1 MVDVSVVIVTYNSE
15 WQNIRKTLLSALKQ
29 KKVSIQ
35 IVIADDGSKK
45 TYKEEIKSIMKY
57 HNFNEYVLINSEI
70 NRGTVLNIANAMEFV
85 SGKFTKTI
93 APGDYF
99 FDEYVLYN
107 WVNYM
112 LANESVVSFGD
123 AVYYS
128 YNGKL
133 NLYETKESPVNRS
146 LYKTGKYSAQQ
157 FVDYVI
163 ANDTILGAAQMMKT
177 DVLNQYLQ
185 IIKNRI
191 IYAEDYMIRI
201 MMYDGIRAIY
211 YPGLVIWYEYGTGI
225 STSKNSKWEKL
236 LHNDFEESNNL
247 ISKKVSTN
255 YLQKKFKLYLKL
267 IRIKPLKKVS
277 KVLLFPS
284 VIIYRFK
291 FKTAKS
297 FIHLKESNSNEIEK
311 MFNWINE

>member
-15 WQNIRKTLLSALKQ
+15 WKNLKRTLLSALKQ
-29 KKVSIQ
+29 KKISMQ

-45 TYKEEIKSIMKY
+45 TYKEEIKNIMKLY
-57 HNFNEYVLINSEI
+57 NFNEYIVLDNEI
-70 NRGTVLNIANAMEFV
+70 NRGTVLNIANAMKFV
-85 SGKFTKTI
+85 TGKFTKTI
-93 APGDYF
+93 APGDCF

-107 WVNYM
+107 WINYM

-146 LYKTGKYSAQQ
+146 LYKTGKYSSQQ

-177 DVLNQYLQ
+177 DVLNEYLQ
-185 IIKNRI
+185 IIKNKI

-201 MMYDGIRAIY
+201 MMYDGIRVIY
-211 YPGLVIWYEYGTGI
+211 YPGIVIWYEYGTGI

-236 LHNDFEESNNL
+236 LHKDFEESNNI

-267 IRIKPLKKVS
+267 NRIKSLKKVS

-291 FKTAKS
+291 FKTVKS
-297 FIHLKESNSNEIEK
+297 FICLKESNSNEIEK
-311 MFNWINE
+311 MFNWVNE